1 MGTPWLLGGIGETGG
16 GAERLTAGSRYFQ
29 AAPKPVWLWKMPP
42 AARQADAVSS
52 AAAEC
57 QEEARGGGVR
67 EGALLG
73 RRGPACSQPA
83 WRRPAEGRKLR
94 AISAQDC
101 VSGPEKPLELRR
113 CGARRAGGR
122 AWQPGAAAKRPS
134 GDYSPPWPA
143 RLAGGSYLLR
153 LLRSEGRGRAGEQAS
168 ELAASLPQLPLPLP
182 LPLRLPPRSPG
193 PGQPASQPAASQRRT
208 STTAAAGRRA
218 LPSRAVGEGLSSQP
232 ANGSRR
238 RRALSW
244 LGTRREERGGGERS
258 AQRGRPASQPGQGS
272 ALSRP
277 SQERSPALR

>member
-1 MGTPWLLGGIGETGG
+1 M
-16 GAERLTAGSRYFQ
+16 
-29 AAPKPVWLWKMPP
+29 
-42 AARQADAVSS
+42 
-52 AAAEC
+52 
-57 QEEARGGGVR
+57 R

-193 PGQPASQPAASQRRT
+193 PGQPASQPAAHVHDRRRWPT
-208 STTAAAGRRA
+208 C
-218 LPSRAVGEGLSSQP
+218 PSQP
-232 ANGSRR
+232 RSRR
-238 RRALSW
+238 RPQLSACQWEPPPPGPFLAGDSSGGAKRRRAQ
-244 LGTRREERGGGERS
+244 RAARS
-258 AQRGRPASQPGQGS
+258 AAGQPASQPGQGRARLGS
-272 ALSRP
+272 VEAKPGKEPCAAVGHPGSGW
-277 SQERSPALR
+277 SGAERASYPTLRAVGLLGTPPGCPLVAPLLRVMYGHPEQQFGAEEVSGAAE